1 MTVPAVFTAKAVTQW
16 QPVAFGV
23 MAIALAQAPNGLA
36 GLIRIPDF
44 SSLSKAS
51 AWRRRTTGSRLGER
65 VAARAAPGETTAGVR
80 GVPGSMAG
88 AGR

>member
-1 MTVPAVFTAKAVTQW
+1 VTVPAVFTAKAVTEW

-36 GLIRIPDF
+36 GLVRMPDF
-44 SSLSKAS
+44 PALAKAS
-51 AWRRRTTGSRLGER
+51 AWRRRTTGSRAGER
-65 VAARAAPGETTAGVR
+65 VAARAGSAEATAGVM

-88 AGR
+88 AG